1 MSTGTFWHI
10 DGHILTCR
18 RALLLFYTLLVSL
31 SSLLFGVAG
40 HHFSM
45 STGTFGMSTGAF
57 TILHF
62 AILPV
67 QPTFWH
73 RGASFWHVHG
83 HILACRR
90 AHLPLYIPLFSLSNL
105 LFGIAGRL
113 SFWHVSSLVLAH
125 RHGATLSDR
134 VGWGVITSLGFR
146 HRDYIL
152 PLRDLLLT
160 NML

>member
-1 MSTGTFWHI
+1 LPSQHVVLASRRAHWRCFGMSTGTFWHI

-45 STGTFGMSTGAF
+45 STGTFHMSTGAF

-113 SFWHVSSLVLAH
+113 FF
-125 RHGATLSDR
+125 GM
-134 VGWGVITSLGFR
+134 
-146 HRDYIL
+146 Y
-152 PLRDLLLT
+152 LLLCLHT
-160 NML
+160 DMVPRYQIG